1 MSEPSDKRKE
11 EKLFY
16 SMPKLYA
23 ISFLPGHCLLY
34 KCKRCRRTLATSRN
48 LLPHVKGE
56 APDWRDPKWSLP
68 AEEVLEGAAD
78 LGLDLC
84 HPRSVFVCPVAW
96 MRAEVRQTLAGR
108 LKCPNCQAH
117 VGAYSWVAG
126 ADCGG
131 CQVQDSTNGFF

>member
-1 MSEPSDKRKE
+1 
-11 EKLFY
+11 
-16 SMPKLYA
+16 MPKLFA